1 MIHHTQATRPTED
14 DLIARWFA
22 PIAGPGG
29 LGLRDDAALLSP
41 PAGHELVITVDGL
54 VAGVHFFADDP
65 PASIA
70 MKALGVNLS
79 DLAAKGAFPLGFVLT
94 LALPRDWT
102 ADWVEAFAGGLG
114 DMALRCACP
123 LLGGDTVKT
132 TGPLTLSITALGAV
146 PEGRMVKRF
155 TALPGDVVFVSGSI
169 GDSALGLQLRL
180 QPDAHWVKAFAP
192 EHSAFFADR
201 YLHPQ
206 PRLSLRA
213 ALLAHASAA
222 MDVSDGLI
230 GDLSKMMRAS
240 GTGAE
245 VDLDAVP
252 LSPATRAAIMA
263 EPTVSEVA
271 WTGGDDYEVLCAV
284 PAAAAQAFRAEALKA
299 GVAVTEIG
307 HVMAAKHGVRFMRDG
322 AEQTFSRGSYSH
334 F

>member
-1 MIHHTQATRPTED
+1 MPRPSED

-29 LGLRDDAALLSP
+29 LGLKDDAAMITP
-41 PAGHELVITVDGL
+41 PPGHDLVVTVDGL
-54 VAGVHFFADDP
+54 VAGIHFFADDP

-79 DLAAKGAFPLGFVLT
+79 DLAAKGAAPLGFVLT

-102 ADWVEAFAGGLG
+102 GDWVEAFAGGLG
-114 DMALRCACP
+114 DMARRCGCP

-132 TGPLTLSITALGAV
+132 PGPLTLSITAFGAV
-146 PEGRMVKRF
+146 PHARMVKRF
-155 TALPGDVVFVSGSI
+155 TALPGDALFVSGTT

-180 QPDAHWVKAFAP
+180 QPDADWVRALTA
-192 EHSAFFADR
+192 EHSHFLADR

-206 PRLSLRA
+206 PRLDLRP

-230 GDLSKMMRAS
+230 GDLTKMMRAS
-240 GTGAE
+240 GTGAQIN
-245 VDLDAVP
+245 LDAVP
-252 LSPATRAAIMA
+252 FSPATRAAIMA
-263 EPTVSEVA
+263 EPTLDEVA

-284 PAAAAQAFRAEALKA
+284 PESAARAFRAQAVLA
-299 GVAVTEIG
+299 GVTVTQIG
-307 HVMAAKHGVRFMRDG
+307 TVTDAQAGTRFLRNG
-322 AEQTFSRGSYSH
+322 TEQTFSRGSYSH